1 MKGVV
6 LCAGR
11 GTRLQPFSFSLPKT
25 LLPVANR
32 PVLEYCLQKL
42 RDAGILDVCVVLNP
56 DQRDIADYLAKS
68 CPLDVQVIPQQ
79 QPLGIADALRRVRSF
94 VGDDPFVVLLGDN
107 LVLEP
112 LDILMAA
119 LPGHAGAMLLAPVD
133 HPSDYGLAVLKEG
146 CVVRVVEKPAHP
158 VSNLAIVGV
167 YVFTPEIFAAVEE
180 ISPSAR
186 GEYEITDAIQWLID
200 HGHAV
205 SSVVTEQPFFDVGTV
220 DRWLEANQYLLRAHL
235 GSTVVVGKNIRLD
248 NVVLRGPVVI
258 GEDCLLKDSVI
269 GPFVSIQDGS
279 AVVGCS
285 VANSICLAR
294 STVQNIRSPIV
305 SSVFGRDSRFE
316 LDPALEAELR
326 CIVSDK
332 SYVAPH

>member
-32 PVLEYCLQKL
+32 PVLDYCLQKL

-56 DQRDIADYLAKS
+56 GQCDIADYLAKLCS
-68 CPLDVQVIPQQ
+68 PDVQVIPQQ

-112 LDILMAA
+112 LDTLMAA
-119 LPGHAGAMLLAPVD
+119 LPGHAGAILLAPVD

-146 CVVRVVEKPAHP
+146 RVARVVEKPAQP

-220 DRWLEANQYLLRAHL
+220 DRWLEANQYLLRVHL
-235 GSTVVVGKNIRLD
+235 GSSVVVGKNTKLD

-258 GEDCLLKDSVI
+258 GEDCLLKDSVV

-294 STVQNIRSPIV
+294 STLQNIRSPIV

-332 SYVAPH
+332 SCVAPN